1 MRILKGDKNQ
11 CTICNELFNS
21 NRPFEMHRI
30 GKHGVNRRCMN
41 KDEMLAAGMSVN
53 ERGFW
58 IGSKMPDRLK
68 DHYEHINAEEGS
80 GTV

>member
-1 MRILKGDKNQ
+1 MRLLKGDKNQ
-11 CTICNELFNS
+11 CTACNELFNS
-21 NRPFEMHRI
+21 NKPFEMHRI

-53 ERGFW
+53 DRGFW
-58 IGSKMPDRLK
+58 IGSKMPDNLRR
-68 DHYEHINAEEGS
+68 HYERENAQEGT

>member
-1 MRILKGDKNQ
+1 
-11 CTICNELFNS
+11 
-21 NRPFEMHRI
+21 
-30 GKHGVNRRCMN
+30 MN

-53 ERGFW
+53 DRGFW

-68 DHYEHINAEEGS
+68 DHYEHINAEEGT